1 MTRRPATKMLRET
14 GGASA
19 TEFAFVFP
27 LFLMFVFGVVEFGQ
41 GLRLYNELASVAS
54 RASRMVMLDVD
65 VSNSTL
71 ETRIRTLLSELTSD
85 ELQVALSTDTVSGT
99 DYRVVNI
106 SYPHQFVTPFLE
118 PINVTLSVES
128 RTPHGT

>member
-1 MTRRPATKMLRET
+1 MAVKPAAEMLRET
-14 GGASA
+14 RGASA

-41 GLRLYNELASVAS
+41 GLRLYNELASAAS
-54 RASRMVMLDVD
+54 RASRMVMLDDD
-65 VSNSTL
+65 VSDSTL
-71 ETRIRTLLSELTSD
+71 ETQIRTLLSELVPD
-85 ELQVALSTDTVSGT
+85 ELQVALSTDTVSGK

-118 PINVTLSVES
+118 PINVTLSAES